1 MQGKEMQEPHKT
13 FGAAQKCTFP
23 SYTPEKETEK
33 KQRSHSTPLTDQ
45 HLALQK
51 QLLRIKSA
59 YYYTPGDVMA
69 EVHPTQGTV
78 SPRQGK
84 NTPPPCIVSG
94 NGNRPLAE
102 AVAMLLGFPTH
113 QTLVGQ
119 HANGEVNVR
128 IDESV
133 LGADVYIIQSM
144 TGNEVIDV
152 NTAVMELLFLIR
164 KMRLSNARRVTAVIP
179 YLAYSRQDSKHRA
192 RSTVSSSAVAEMLT
206 QAGVDRVTTLDL
218 HSGQI
223 QGFFENTPLDNL
235 QMNPEFAKY
244 LCSQPWFDP
253 DNMAVVSVGSSGLER
268 ARKLADVLSIGCIVT
283 IMKRCSASGV
293 ETLQP
298 VGDVKGRIC
307 VVLGGMCDTGH
318 TTEQVCALLHDLG
331 ATKIAACFTHGIL
344 TPPCVQRL
352 NNCESLSEIVV
363 SDSIPQEEHL
373 RLIPKLKV
381 LTIAPLLAT
390 VIDMHTRDEGISS
403 LFDMSPL
410 QLREKKA
417 SCAPEAVASH

>member
-1 MQGKEMQEPHKT
+1 MQQPQRAVGAMHK
-13 FGAAQKCTFP
+13 FMIPAG
-23 SYTPEKETEK
+23 TPEEEAQGET
-33 KQRSHSTPLTDQ
+33 RSPSASLADQ
-45 HLALQK
+45 HLALHK
-51 QLLRIKSA
+51 QLVRIKSA
-59 YYYTPGDVMA
+59 FYYAPGESMA
-69 EVHPTQGTV
+69 AVHPMQGTV
-78 SPRQGK
+78 SPRHGK
-84 NTPPPCIVSG
+84 DIPPPCIVSG

-102 AVAMLLGFPTH
+102 AVSMLLGLPTH

-133 LGADVYIIQSM
+133 LGADVYIIQST

-152 NTAVMELLFLIR
+152 NTAFMELLFLIR

-179 YLAYSRQDSKHRA
+179 YLAYSRQDSKQSV
-192 RSTVSSSAVAEMLT
+192 RSTVSSSALAEMLT
-206 QAGVDRVTTLDL
+206 QAGADRITTLDL

-244 LCSQPWFDP
+244 LCSQSWFDP
-253 DNMAVVSVGSSGLER
+253 GNMAIVSVGSGGIAR
-268 ARKLADVLSIGCIVT
+268 ARRLADILNIDCIVT
-283 IMKRCSASGV
+283 ILKRYSASGV

-307 VVLGGMCDTGH
+307 VVLGGICDTGH
-318 TTEQVCALLHDLG
+318 IIERACELLSEMG
-331 ATKIAACFTHGIL
+331 ATKITACFTHGIL
-344 TPPCVQRL
+344 TPPCAQRI
-352 NNCESLSEIVV
+352 NDCETLSEIVV

-390 VIDMHTRDEGISS
+390 VIDLHTRDEGISS
-403 LFDMSPL
+403 LFDMPPL
-410 QLREKKA
+410 HSREKKV
-417 SCAPEAVASH
+417 SCAPEAQEVH